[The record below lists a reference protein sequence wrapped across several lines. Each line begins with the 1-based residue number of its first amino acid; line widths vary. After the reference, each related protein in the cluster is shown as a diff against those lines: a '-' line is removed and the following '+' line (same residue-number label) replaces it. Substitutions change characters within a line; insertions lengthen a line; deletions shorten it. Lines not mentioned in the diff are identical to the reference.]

1 MKNSLFLCPNCGR
14 TLAETEKSF
23 VCPSGHIFD
32 RAKSGYV
39 NLYIKKSSGR
49 TGDSKES
56 IAARERI
63 MSLGY
68 YQPLFEAIEKYIP
81 DGGTVL
87 DICSGEGWLDRAL
100 SEKKPN
106 TELYGVDLSKTGV
119 DFAAKRLKNARYAVA
134 SAAALPFGGEVFDAV
149 FCVFAPVFIKEYA
162 RVIKKGGKLIL
173 VAPAEKHLY
182 ALKQKLYDAP
192 YLNERQTFTADSF
205 ETEFESVISS
215 DFTVTGDD
223 VEKLIAMT
231 PYAYKTAPDRLN
243 SAKSLPSLRAERE
256 FSVTVL
262 AKNL

>member
-1 MKNSLFLCPNCGR
+1 MNSLFICPNCGR
-14 TLAETEKSF
+14 PLSETERSF

-39 NLYIKKSSGR
+39 NLYIKKSSER

-68 YQPLFEAIEKYIP
+68 YQPLFEAMEKFIP

-100 SEKKPN
+100 SEKKPDI
-106 TELYGVDLSKTGV
+106 ELYGVDLSKTGI
-119 DFAAKRLKNARYAVA
+119 DFAAKRLKTARYAVA
-134 SAAALPFGGEVFDAV
+134 SAAALPFGDEVFDAV

-162 RVIKKGGKLIL
+162 RVIKKDGKLIIA
-173 VAPAEKHLY
+173 VPAEKHLY

-192 YLNERQTFTADSF
+192 YLNDRQAFTADGF
-205 ETEFESVISS
+205 GKEFEGVITS

-231 PYAYKTAPDRLN
+231 PYAYKTSPDRLN
-243 SAKSLPSLRAERE
+243 SVKTLPSLQVERE
-256 FSVTVL
+256 FAITVL
-262 AKNL
+262 ARNI

>member
-14 TLAETEKSF
+14 ALAETEKSF

-39 NLYIKKSSGR
+39 NLYIRKSSER

-56 IAARERI
+56 VLARERI

-68 YQPLFEAIEKYIP
+68 YQPLAEFIEKYIP

-87 DICSGEGWLDRAL
+87 DVCSGEGWLDRAI
-100 SEKKPN
+100 SEKKPHI
-106 TELYGVDLSKTGV
+106 ELYGIDLSKTGV
-119 DFAAKRLKNARYAVA
+119 DFAAKRLKSARYAVA
-134 SAAALPFGGEVFDAV
+134 SAAALPFGDGVFDAV

-173 VAPAEKHLY
+173 VTPAEKHLY
-182 ALKQKLYDAP
+182 TLKQKLYDAP
-192 YLNERQTFTADSF
+192 YLNERQTFTADGF
-205 ETEFESVISS
+205 GTEYEGVITSG
-215 DFTVTGDD
+215 FTVEGDD
-223 VEKLIAMT
+223 VGKLIDMT

-243 SAKSLPSLRAERE
+243 SVKRLPSLSVERE

-262 AKNL
+262 VKNV